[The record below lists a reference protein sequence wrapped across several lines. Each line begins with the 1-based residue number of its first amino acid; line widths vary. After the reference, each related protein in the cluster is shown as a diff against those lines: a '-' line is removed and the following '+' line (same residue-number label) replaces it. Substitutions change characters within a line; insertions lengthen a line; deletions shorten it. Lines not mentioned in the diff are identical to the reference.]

1 MMLTATGRP
10 RLIVSW
16 VVAVAAAAVALGPGL
31 AAPAMAASSQPTSH
45 AALQTLA
52 PPGMFDWG
60 DEIAGELGNGVYG
73 NNLTGSEANQAD
85 SPVSI
90 PLPAGV
96 RQLVAASYDGVALL
110 SNGTVAVWGDNTQ
123 GQLGDGSQNARVTP
137 YVIPSLTGIAQV
149 AEDGNH
155 ALALDSSGAVWVW
168 GLNLSGEAG
177 NGTRGTNILAPQRV
191 PGLSGVVQVAAGGG
205 SDYALKSDGTVWA
218 WGYNAH
224 GELGDDTTLNRLYP
238 SQVPGLTG
246 ITKIAAGGGA
256 AFAIRADGSVM
267 AWGNNNV
274 GSLGNGTNTG
284 MAIRPVQVPGL
295 TGVTQISVGDGRTF
309 ALTGTSGTVWAW
321 GSNPDGELGDGTTAA
336 HYSPEQ
342 IGLTGVSQIGAG
354 DVVTVAILSSG
365 SVLSWGSNSEG
376 ELGIGSND
384 KNPHPSPVLVRTL
397 AGGSLAAAGASY
409 AMVIAS
415 PAPRIP
421 SVIDETQAGAA
432 QILQAAGYV
441 LGHVA
446 TVVDITCQ
454 YVGVVKT
461 QSPAAGTVDP
471 PGTAVNV
478 TIGKAGGKCL
488 G

>member
-1 MMLTATGRP
+1 MLTATGRK
-10 RLIVSW
+10 RRSMSR
-16 VVAVAAAAVALGPGL
+16 VAAIAGAALVALAGAAAPAAAAP
-31 AAPAMAASSQPTSH
+31 SQGKDR
-45 AALQTLA
+45 AALQALA
-52 PPGMFDWG
+52 PPSMFDWG
-60 DEIAGELGNGVYG
+60 DEIAADLANGVFG

-90 PLPAGV
+90 PLPAAV
-96 RQLVAASYDGVALL
+96 RQLVASNYDGVALL

-137 YVIPSLTGIAQV
+137 YVIPSLTGITQV

-177 NGTRGTNILAPQRV
+177 NGTHGANVLTPQRV
-191 PGLSGVVQVAAGGG
+191 PGLSGVVQVATGGA

-246 ITKIAAGGGA
+246 ITKISAGGGA

-284 MAIRPVQVPGL
+284 MAISPVQVPGL
-295 TGVTQISVGDGRTF
+295 TGVTQIAAGDGRTF
-309 ALTGTSGTVWAW
+309 ALTGTAGTVWAW
-321 GSNPDGELGDGTTAA
+321 GTNPDGELGDGTTAA

-354 DVVTVAILSSG
+354 DVVTVAMLSSG
-365 SVLSWGSNSEG
+365 SVMTWGSNGEG

-384 KNPHPSPVLVRTL
+384 QNPHSSPVLVRTL
-397 AGGSLAAAGASY
+397 AGGSLAAAGAFY

-421 SVIDETQAGAA
+421 SVIGFTQAEAA
-432 QILQAAGYV
+432 QGLQAAGYV

-446 TVVDITCQ
+446 IVVDLTCE
-454 YVGVVKT
+454 YLGEVKT
-461 QSPAAGTVDP
+461 QTPAAGTIDP